1 MNRMDL
7 GVTGDARSY
16 SLIDACYAALR

>member
-7 GVTGDARSY
+7 GLAGDARSY
-16 SLIDACYAALR
+16 SLINACYAALR